1 MSKILV
7 VNAGSSSV
15 KYQLI
20 DMEKE
25 GGTRLAKGLVE
36 RIGLEKSFHTYTP
49 NGGEKIQTE
58 AVVPNH
64 TKAIE
69 RALQMLLDPK
79 VGVITDKSEIT
90 AVGHRVV
97 HGGEKFASS
106 TIITDEVMAQIKDC
120 QRLAPLHNPHNIKGI
135 EACQELFP
143 DIPQVAVFDTAF
155 HQTMPKHS
163 FLYAIPYEFY
173 TKEGIRRYGFHGTSH
188 YYVARRAA
196 EEMGK
201 PLAELRIITV
211 HLGNGASITAV
222 DRGSSVDTSMGLTPL
237 EGLVMGTRCGD
248 LDPAIPLTLMRD
260 NGISVE
266 EMDRT
271 LNYQSGILGLSGISN
286 DMRDIE
292 TAAEEGVESAL
303 RAEDVFCYRLKKY
316 IGAYSAVLG
325 GLDALVF
332 TGGIGENSVV
342 VRAKSTEGLEF
353 MGIKLDEALN
363 QKLNRQRGKISAE
376 DSQVAVF
383 IIPTNE
389 ELVIAEDTY
398 RCTREK

>member
-1 MSKILV
+1 MPKILV

-20 DMEKE
+20 DMESD
-25 GGTRLAKGLVE
+25 GGKRLAKGLVE
-36 RIGLEKSFHTYTP
+36 RIGLEKSFHTYSP
-49 NGGEKIQTE
+49 NGGTKTQTE
-58 AVVPNH
+58 VVVPNH

-69 RALQMLLDPK
+69 QALQMLLDPN
-79 VGVITDKSEIT
+79 VGVITDKNEIT

-106 TIITDEVMAQIKDC
+106 IIITDEVMDQIKDC

-155 HQTMPKHS
+155 HQTMPKHA

-173 TKEGIRRYGFHGTSH
+173 TKGGIRRYGFHGTSH

-196 EEMGK
+196 QELGK
-201 PLAELRIITV
+201 PLSELKIITV

-222 DRGSSVDTSMGLTPL
+222 DQGRSVDTSMGLTPL

-248 LDPAIPLTLMRD
+248 IDPAIPLTLMRD
-260 NGISVE
+260 NGISAE
-266 EMDRT
+266 EMDKM
-271 LNYQSGILGLSGISN
+271 LNNKSGILGLSGISN

-292 TAAEEGVESAL
+292 NAAEEGVESAI
-303 RAEDVFCYRLKKY
+303 RAEDVFCYRIKKY
-316 IGAYSAVLG
+316 IGAYGAVLG

-363 QKLNRQRGKISAE
+363 QKLNRGRGKISAE
-376 DSQVAVF
+376 DSKVAVF